1 MTMARDHVVAL
12 ISVSYSKDDLEQM
25 VPTETKREVF
35 CQQHSI
41 SQSEFFEAG
50 RSGLQPQH
58 KLTIFEGDYQ
68 GETIAELDGVRYSVY
83 RTYLGKG
90 DCIELYLERKAGV

>member
-1 MTMARDHVVAL
+1 MVMARDHVVTL
-12 ISVSYSKDDLEQM
+12 ISVSYSKDELEQM
-25 VPTETKREVF
+25 VPTESKREVF

-58 KLTIFEGDYQ
+58 KLTVFEGDYQ

>member
-1 MTMARDHVVAL
+1 MARDHVVTL
-12 ISVSYSKDDLEQM
+12 ISISYSKDALEQM
-25 VPTETKREVF
+25 VPAEAKREVF
-35 CQQHSI
+35 CQQHSV

-58 KLTIFEGDYQ
+58 KLTVFEGDYQ

-83 RTYLGKG
+83 RTYLGKN
-90 DCIELYLERKAGV
+90 DCMELYLQRRAGV